1 MRAPLAIYVA
11 YHTEYVEGKQVYNG
25 LYKSFCRDVDNPVIN
40 GLDIPV
46 YYCSGSSKSSVY
58 DIDLERAQKIAVVI
72 LIDELMYNDSEWAKR
87 IEEWCALFKSGASLM
102 LIPIRLCV
110 PAFGIIPSPCGIQCI
125 TAKDFSVLRDWDTVN
140 FRICDCLIRFL
151 KNNTVGNVSIFISHS
166 KRDADKIGEIKA
178 KELYEYIKSET
189 KEQAFFDAYDIAS
202 GVPFEKVLKEN
213 VKKSLLVVLFTDTYS
228 SREWCR
234 RELLIAK
241 ENKVPAIV
249 VFMVKGHVPRI
260 FPYIGNVP
268 CVNYTGDM
276 RQVVSLVLRN
286 ALDNYYEELLL
297 EGMKDA
303 DDVALPFAPETY
315 SLRWVQDNQKVLYPE
330 PPLGEEELSA
340 LSAIRNGAQFYTPM
354 EYRAKQFDL
363 QEQKIAISVSCSP
376 DEMQP
381 GIGEEHLKDLM
392 IELARHLLKANGQL
406 VYGGDLRDG
415 GYTNLFKTLS
425 EQHGKD
431 AGTGIYTKYFTNY
444 FAWPIYNNR
453 EHFDEHTQSTFTS
466 ARVKPIY
473 VPAPNEVP
481 EDMRIEFP
489 KPDSLQNRYL
499 WALSLTKMRQEM
511 EASVC
516 ARVIAGGKSKGMSGA
531 MPGIIEEFLE
541 SSIKGHP
548 VYLLGAFG
556 GASASLVKLIE
567 GQMSGTD
574 ILNIARSDD
583 SYVKLNDLYESKGLH
598 IDYEALDKYRGINL
612 ENGLTLEQNRIL
624 FHSVDVMEIVSLIL
638 EGLSNCINKKK

>member
-1 MRAPLAIYVA
+1 
-11 YHTEYVEGKQVYNG
+11 
-25 LYKSFCRDVDNPVIN
+25 
-40 GLDIPV
+40 
-46 YYCSGSSKSSVY
+46 
-58 DIDLERAQKIAVVI
+58 
-72 LIDELMYNDSEWAKR
+72 
-87 IEEWCALFKSGASLM
+87 
-102 LIPIRLCV
+102 
-110 PAFGIIPSPCGIQCI
+110 
-125 TAKDFSVLRDWDTVN
+125 
-140 FRICDCLIRFL
+140 
-151 KNNTVGNVSIFISHS
+151 
-166 KRDADKIGEIKA
+166 
-178 KELYEYIKSET
+178 
-189 KEQAFFDAYDIAS
+189 
-202 GVPFEKVLKEN
+202 
-213 VKKSLLVVLFTDTYS
+213 
-228 SREWCR
+228 
-234 RELLIAK
+234 
-241 ENKVPAIV
+241 
-249 VFMVKGHVPRI
+249 
-260 FPYIGNVP
+260 
-268 CVNYTGDM
+268 M

-363 QEQKIAISVSCSP
+363 QEQKVAISVSCSP

-406 VYGGDLRDG
+406 VCGGDLRDG

-425 EQHGKD
+425 EQHGKN